1 MTEIILNQI
10 ELLELQ
16 IENFERSGF
25 FTEKQM
31 DTLTFPL
38 KIELES
44 LNQQVNLYGM
54 TVEKYKEGRN
64 KHQFYFNQMKSPALL
79 NTWKTLGMNASI
91 AASV

>member
-1 MTEIILNQI
+1 MDDLIIPKI
-10 ELLELQ
+10 ELIELQ

-38 KIELES
+38 KIKLES
-44 LNQQVNLYGM
+44 LNQQLNLHGM
-54 TVEKYKEGRN
+54 TLEEYKEGRN
-64 KHQFYFNQMKSPALL
+64 KHQFYFSQMKSRALL

-91 AASV
+91 AASL